1 MDVRFDDEW
10 VTSIYE
16 NCATAMEGLQAK
28 EAEQELSPEEQGLS
42 NLCEVV
48 VYLYNEV
55 YEDPA
60 YIKNG
65 KTAADKR
72 ILH

>member
-1 MDVRFDDEW
+1 MDVEFDDEW

-28 EAEQELSPEEQGLS
+28 EAKQDLSPEEQGLS
-42 NLCEVV
+42 NICEVV

-55 YEDPA
+55 YRDPS
-60 YIKNG
+60 YIKNN
-65 KTAADKR
+65 KTTR
-72 ILH
+72 VLH

>member
-1 MDVRFDDEW
+1 MIDFNDEW

-16 NCATAMEGLQAK
+16 NCATAMEGLQTK
-28 EAEQELSPEEQGLS
+28 EEKQELSPEEQGLS
-42 NLCEVV
+42 NLCQVV

-60 YIKNG
+60 YIKNDCVS
-65 KTAADKR
+65 TTR
-72 ILH
+72 VLH